1 MTCQSER
8 RMILCGGLQSG
19 GTTLISWCFLQRGD
33 TNGVLDMPH
42 DVLQTSFD
50 KVREPIVWVKMTIS
64 AFAWTDVRELF
75 ADLGWNPEPLL
86 IVRDVRTAY
95 SSLIKKDY
103 GLNGTTAEDP
113 PLRMRFRRFLRDWE
127 MFQAKGWPI
136 LKYEDFMREERVALR
151 QVCAAL
157 ALPWDEGM
165 IAWPKSAQQ
174 IAYID
179 EPNKT
184 FYQSLS
190 AGSLPAAKLP
200 DKAKLCLGQIPQC
213 ELEWL
218 ETNFAAYN
226 EYHGYPAQVHSE
238 TNLPLSSAPPSFE
251 NTRRYWSSQEY
262 ERLWREHETLCRDKE
277 NQESGVRSQESGNRS
292 QE

>member
-19 GTTLISWCFLQRGD
+19 GTTLISWCFLQRQD

-42 DVLQTSFD
+42 DVLQTSFEE
-50 KVREPIVWVKMTIS
+50 VREPIVWVKMTIS
-64 AFAWTDVRELF
+64 AFGWIDVRDLLT
-75 ADLGWNPEPLL
+75 DLGWNPEPLL

-95 SSLIKKDY
+95 ASLMTKDY
-103 GLNGTTAEDP
+103 GINGTTAEDP

-127 MFQAKGWPI
+127 MFRAKGWPI
-136 LKYEDFMREERVALR
+136 LKYEDFIEGERAALQR
-151 QVCAAL
+151 VCSAL

-165 IAWPKSAQQ
+165 ITWPKSAEE
-174 IAYID
+174 IAYMD

-184 FYQSLS
+184 FHKSLS

-200 DKAKLCLGQIPQC
+200 DKAKICLGQIPLS

-218 ETNFAAYN
+218 EATFAVYN
-226 EYHGYPAQVHSE
+226 NYHLYPARVLPE
-238 TNLPLSSAPPSFE
+238 TKLSPALAPPSFDY
-251 NTRRYWSSQEY
+251 TRRHWFSQEY
-262 ERLWREHETLCRDKE
+262 ERLW
-277 NQESGVRSQESGNRS
+277 QEAESFRAKSPSLSG
-292 QE
+292 